1 MLISNLGCVT
11 LFWITFGQPLRSCFK
26 LRYGRTVGTCHTM
39 RCDLFDD
46 GEQLRT
52 LGNLLSSVE
61 EFATSLAESL
71 ATSINFG

>member
-1 MLISNLGCVT
+1 MTSLWIKLYEKSCWVT
-11 LFWITFGQPLRSCFK
+11 SITQIK